1 MHPLLVRTAT
11 VAAVAL
17 LPFAVGAAATSD
29 AAALTGRVRPA
40 PSPALTVASDRS
52 PYSSSCTR
60 QVVPPDADPVLYPN
74 AEVEP
79 WVAINPRNPLN
90 VVGVWQQDRWS
101 DGGANALRTGY
112 SFDGGRSWRRTAP
125 TFSHCAGGNAANGG
139 DYERASDPW
148 VSFGPTGVANQ
159 ISLSFD
165 NYTSHQ
171 AILASR
177 SLDGGRTWSRPAT
190 LTAVPLGK
198 NTDFVDKESITA
210 DPRDPHLVYAVWDR
224 LITNAAGTATVTGNT
239 EFTRSTDGGRTWEPV
254 RILFDPGIGNQTIAN
269 QIVVGPHGT
278 LYNVAARIDDTDN
291 PAPADFS
298 VIVSRSYDKGRTWT
312 APVTV
317 SRLGTVGVVE
327 PATGQPVRSGD
338 VIPDIAVAPNGT
350 LYVVWQDARFSGGT
364 VDQIVLS
371 SSSDGGRTWTAP
383 VLASN
388 SGDAAAFVGSVD
400 VTRDGT
406 VMVTYY
412 DFRQATPRVNALTRA
427 WMDGFRRVGGT
438 VTERPL
444 GAAFDIRTAPF
455 ARGYFL
461 GDYQGL
467 TDAGPFALPFFVR
480 ARPSTANPTDVYS
493 GHLGEIAPGL
503 PFNLPAATAGQTP
516 RSAARQ
522 AASTPDLGALVRSH
536 RR

>member
-1 MHPLLVRTAT
+1 MRTSLTRTLAL
-11 VAAVAL
+11 AAAAL
-17 LPFAVGAAATSD
+17 LPLGLAAVSTTAAAAT
-29 AAALTGRVRPA
+29 GPVRPA
-40 PSPALTVASDRS
+40 PSPRLTVASGPS
-52 PYSSSCTR
+52 PYGPSCTG
-60 QVVPPDADPVLYPN
+60 QVVPPDANPVLYLN
-74 AEVEP
+74 GEVEP
-79 WVAINPRNPLN
+79 WAAVNPRNPLN

-139 DYERASDPW
+139 DYQRASDPW
-148 VSFGPTGVANQ
+148 VSFGPTGIAHQ

-210 DPRDPHLVYAVWDR
+210 DPRDPRLVYAVWDR
-224 LITNAAGTATVTGNT
+224 LVTNAAGTATITGNT

-269 QIVVGPHGT
+269 QIAVGPNGT
-278 LYNVAARIDDTDN
+278 LYNLAARINHTDN
-291 PAPADFS
+291 PAPEDFS
-298 VIVSRSYDKGRTWT
+298 VIVSRSYDKGRHWT
-312 APVTV
+312 PPVTV

-327 PATGQPVRSGD
+327 PAGGKPIRSGD
-338 VIPDIAVAPNGT
+338 IIPDIAVAPNGT

-364 VDQIVLS
+364 VDQIALS
-371 SSSDGGRTWTAP
+371 SSRDGGRTWTRP

-388 SGDAAAFVGSVD
+388 SGSAAAFVGSVD

-406 VMVTYY
+406 IVVTYY
-412 DFRQATPRVNALTRA
+412 DFRQATPGVNALTRA
-427 WMDGFRRVGGT
+427 WMDGFRRVGAT

-444 GAAFDIRTAPF
+444 GAAFDIRTAPY

-461 GDYQGL
+461 GDYEGL
-467 TDAGPFALPFFVR
+467 THAGPFALPFFVR

-493 GHLGEIAPGL
+493 GHVGEIVPWL
-503 PFNLPAATAGQTP
+503 PFNLSTQQKAGSATPNRAAATRTV
-516 RSAARQ
+516 
-522 AASTPDLGALVRSH
+522 DLGALVRSH

>member
-1 MHPLLVRTAT
+1 MRRSVART
-11 VAAVAL
+11 VAVAAAAL
-17 LPFAVGAAATSD
+17 LPLGAAAVSSTAS
-29 AAALTGRVRPA
+29 AATGPVRPA
-40 PSPALTVASDRS
+40 PSPHLSVASAPT
-52 PYSSSCTR
+52 PYGPSCTR
-60 QVVPPDADPVLYPN
+60 QVVPPGANPVLYLN
-74 AEVEP
+74 GEVEP
-79 WVAINPRNPLN
+79 WVAVNPRDARN

-139 DYERASDPW
+139 DYQRASDPW
-148 VSFGPTGVANQ
+148 VSFGPTGIAHQ

-165 NYTSHQ
+165 NYTSRQ

-177 SLDGGRTWSRPAT
+177 SLDGGRSWSRPAT
-190 LTAVPLGK
+190 LTAVPLGV

-210 DPRDPHLVYAVWDR
+210 DPRDPRLVYAVWDR
-224 LITNAAGTATVTGNT
+224 LVLNAAGTATVTGNT
-239 EFTRSTDGGRTWEPV
+239 EFTRSTNGGRSWEPV
-254 RILFDPGIGNQTIAN
+254 RILFNPGIGNQTIGN
-269 QIVVGPHGT
+269 QIVVGPNGT
-278 LYNVAARIDDTDN
+278 LYNLAARLNNTDN
-291 PAPADFS
+291 PAPGDFS
-298 VIVSRSYDKGRTWT
+298 VIVSRSYDKGRSWT

-317 SRLGTVGVVE
+317 SLLGTVGVVE
-327 PATGQPVRSGD
+327 PAGGEPVRSGD
-338 VIPDIAVAPNGT
+338 IIPDIAVAPDGT

-371 SSSDGGRTWTAP
+371 SSRDGGRTWTAP

-388 SGDAAAFVGSVD
+388 SGRAAAFVGSVD
-400 VTRDGT
+400 VTKDGA
-406 VMVTYY
+406 VVVTYY
-412 DFRQATPRVNALTRA
+412 DFRQATPGVNALTRA

-467 TDAGPFALPFFVR
+467 THVGPFALPFFVR

-493 GHLGEIAPGL
+493 GHVGEIVPWL
-503 PFNLPAATAGQTP
+503 PFNLSAPKAGATAPTAPQ
-516 RSAARQ
+516 RSVTTAR
-522 AASTPDLGALVRSH
+522 DLGELVRSH